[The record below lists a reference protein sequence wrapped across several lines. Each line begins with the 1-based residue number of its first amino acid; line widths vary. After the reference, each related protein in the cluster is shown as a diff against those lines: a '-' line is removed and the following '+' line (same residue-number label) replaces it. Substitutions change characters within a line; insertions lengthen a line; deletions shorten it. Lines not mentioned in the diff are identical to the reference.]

1 MTFNISN
8 NVRVQL
14 TDYGRLVAREGFY
27 NFWSTIS
34 STIGCRT
41 PFHYIPPLEDEAGW
55 STWQLWRLMQIF
67 GMHMGMGRELCF
79 ATEIELVIKE

>member
-1 MTFNISN
+1 MADTMTFNISN

-14 TDYGRLVAREGFY
+14 TDYGRLVAREEFY
-27 NFWSTIS
+27 NFWSTID
-34 STIGCRT
+34 CRT

-55 STWQLWRLMQIF
+55 STWQLWRLMQVF
-67 GMHMGMGRELCF
+67 GQHMSMGRELCF